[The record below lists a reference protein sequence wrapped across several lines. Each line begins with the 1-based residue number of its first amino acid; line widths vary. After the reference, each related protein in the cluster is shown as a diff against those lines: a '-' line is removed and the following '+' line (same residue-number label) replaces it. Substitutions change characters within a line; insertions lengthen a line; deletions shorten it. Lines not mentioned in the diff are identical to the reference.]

1 MIKGDM
7 RGCARALLASSAFVL
22 TIATAAPAA
31 AAVQKETSGTIRLNI
46 PAEDLRSALS
56 EYARQS
62 RQQLL
67 FSPDLV
73 RGKTSRAVSGEF
85 TAKEALEL
93 LLGGTGIHISTA
105 SSGAFILSAEGKA
118 GRVNDATSAVRAE
131 GNADAVNDTAP
142 VNQSLGEIV
151 VTARRTSENLQSVPI
166 AITAFSGAQ
175 LQQQNARTLSDVAL
189 LTPGLRMNYSTA
201 TPSGLIVTIRGQAV
215 QDPLANQ
222 DSAVG
227 VYVDGLYWARAYG
240 ASADLLDIQGV
251 QVLKGPQGTLFG
263 RNTPGGAILLNTN
276 DPNFDGVSGL
286 VSATYGRFDHRAI
299 TGVINA
305 PLVEDKLAVRVAGQL
320 IKRDGYIHDINNGV
334 TLGNLDSYTVR
345 SKLLFK
351 PTENLSI
358 IVSGEWYR
366 SKTLNEP
373 QRLIYASPTSPSATS
388 AVVETDGSAAA
399 AALGCFNPGGGPAC
413 RARASALFNDSI
425 AKNKG
430 NNADLTTI
438 PRSHVKTQT
447 YGATAT
453 LRTSFGA
460 IKAIGGYRKVRSLS
474 FNDND
479 GSRFSLL
486 DNGPGLGLDLPGVTN
501 DDANLSQYSAELVAT
516 GKALDNRL
524 DFAAGLYYFHES
536 GNDGS
541 ASMSLAAISPV
552 VRVFYGNIKNDS
564 KSIFGQGTY
573 HVTDALSLTG
583 GLRYSIDDKRLTSY
597 NRSFPLPGP
606 PTPANTTCI
615 VAAVCPAS
623 RHDSFNG
630 VSYTASIDYRIADG
644 ILAYVKT
651 AKGYRAGGENLRMTN
666 PAGFIPFKPENAF
679 SYEGGVKSEF
689 FDHRLR
695 VNIAGYYTILKD
707 IQRTIQVVSPSGV
720 PAQAIT
726 NAGQAD
732 FYGGELEVSA
742 ALPGGF
748 RLDGSVGYTHPKYVE
763 FIDNGFDR
771 SRDVFYGVPKWTA
784 SISPS
789 WTHDFDIG
797 KLLLRADF
805 SYQSDMN
812 ISPVAFYTDSAGVLR
827 NAQNGNPVSAVDA
840 AGYLRGA
847 TDQAH
852 WLINARAGITVMDG
866 KLDLAVWGRNLTNRR
881 DYLAGLTV
889 PGLGFSSASE
899 REPRTFGVTAT
910 MKFRA
915 H

>member
-1 MIKGDM
+1 MLKAMQLSASAWVLGVALFGQVAM
-7 RGCARALLASSAFVL
+7 AQEVRGPGSAGSSA
-22 TIATAAPAA
+22 ATTEAP
-31 AAVQKETSGTIRLNI
+31 V
-46 PAEDLRSALS
+46 
-56 EYARQS
+56 
-62 RQQLL
+62 
-67 FSPDLV
+67 
-73 RGKTSRAVSGEF
+73 
-85 TAKEALEL
+85 TAKPASGGEA
-93 LLGGTGIHISTA
+93 A
-105 SSGAFILSAEGKA
+105 S
-118 GRVNDATSAVRAE
+118 DAQ
-131 GNADAVNDTAP
+131 G
-142 VNQSLGEIV
+142 LGEIV
-151 VTARRTSENLQSVPI
+151 VTARRTNENLQSVPI

-201 TPSGLIVTIRGQAV
+201 TPSGLIVTIRGLAV

-222 DSAVG
+222 DPAVG

-263 RNTPGGAILLNTN
+263 RNTTGGAILLNTN
-276 DPNFDGVSGL
+276 DPNFDGLSGL
-286 VSATYGRFDHRAI
+286 VSASYGRFDYRMVA
-299 TGVINA
+299 GVINA
-305 PLVEDKLAVRVAGQL
+305 PLIEDKLAVRVAGQL
-320 IKRDGYIHDINNGV
+320 IKRDGYIHNINNGV
-334 TLGNLDSYTVR
+334 TLGNLNSYTVR

-373 QRLIYASPTSPSATS
+373 QRITYASRTSPSAIS
-388 AVVETDGSAAA
+388 AVVETDGPAAA
-399 AALGCFNPGGGPAC
+399 GALGCFSPGVAPAC
-413 RARASALFNDSI
+413 QARASALFNDTI
-425 AKNKG
+425 AKNQG

-438 PRSHVKTQT
+438 PRSYVKTQT

-453 LRTSFGA
+453 LGTSFGA

-486 DNGPGLGLDLPGVTN
+486 DGGPALGLPGITN
-501 DDANLSQYSAELVAT
+501 DDAKLSQYSVELVAT
-516 GKALDNRL
+516 GKAFDNRL
-524 DFAAGLYYFHES
+524 EFAAGLYYFHES
-536 GNDGS
+536 GYDGS
-541 ASMSLAAISPV
+541 ASMSLRAISAV
-552 VRVFYGNIKNDS
+552 ARIFYGNLKNDS

-583 GLRYSIDDKRLTSY
+583 GLRYSVDDKRLTSY

-606 PTPANTTCI
+606 PTPANSTCT
-615 VAAVCPAS
+615 VAPVCPAI
-623 RHDSFNG
+623 RHDSFTG
-630 VSYTASIDYRIADG
+630 VSYTASIDYRFADG
-644 ILAYVKT
+644 VLAYVKT
-651 AKGYRAGGENLRMTN
+651 AKGYRAGGENLRMST
-666 PAGFIPFKPENAF
+666 PAAFIPFKPENAF
-679 SYEGGVKSEF
+679 SYEGGVKSELF
-689 FDHRLR
+689 EHRLR
-695 VNIAGYYTILKD
+695 VNVAGYYTILKD
-707 IQRTIQVVSPSGV
+707 IQRTINVVSASGV

-732 FYGGELEVSA
+732 FYGGEFEASA
-742 ALPGGF
+742 ALAGGF
-748 RLDGSVGYTHPKYVE
+748 RLDGSLGYTHPKYVK

-771 SRDVFYGVPKWTA
+771 SRDIFYGVPKWTA

-789 WTHDFDIG
+789 WTHDFDVG

-812 ISPVAFYTDSAGVLR
+812 ISTVAFYTDAAGVLR
-827 NAQNGNPVSAVDA
+827 NAQNGSPVSAVDA
-840 AGYLRGA
+840 AGYVRGA

-852 WLINARAGITVMDG
+852 WLINARAGITMMDG

>member
-1 MIKGDM
+1 MNLLKAIQLSASAWVLGV
-7 RGCARALLASSAFVL
+7 ALSGQVAMAQEVKRPGSVGSSA
-22 TIATAAPAA
+22 ATT
-31 AAVQKETSGTIRLNI
+31 E
-46 PAEDLRSALS
+46 
-56 EYARQS
+56 
-62 RQQLL
+62 
-67 FSPDLV
+67 
-73 RGKTSRAVSGEF
+73 
-85 TAKEALEL
+85 
-93 LLGGTGIHISTA
+93 
-105 SSGAFILSAEGKA
+105 
-118 GRVNDATSAVRAE
+118 
-131 GNADAVNDTAP
+131 AP
-142 VNQSLGEIV
+142 VTAQPASGGEAASDAQGLGEIV
-151 VTARRTSENLQSVPI
+151 VTARRTNENLQSVPI

-222 DSAVG
+222 DPAVG

-263 RNTPGGAILLNTN
+263 RNTTGGAILLNTN
-276 DPNFDGVSGL
+276 DPNFDGLSGL
-286 VSATYGRFDHRAI
+286 VSASYGRFDYRMVS
-299 TGVINA
+299 GVINA
-305 PLVEDKLAVRVAGQL
+305 PLIEDKLAVRVAGQL

-334 TLGNLDSYTVR
+334 TLGNLNSYTVR

-373 QRLIYASPTSPSATS
+373 TRLIYASPTSPSAIS

-399 AALGCFNPGGGPAC
+399 AALGCFSPGVGPAC
-413 RARASALFNDSI
+413 QARASALFNDSI
-425 AKNKG
+425 AKNQG
-430 NNADLTTI
+430 DNADLSTI
-438 PRSHVKTQT
+438 PRSYVKTQT

-453 LRTSFGA
+453 LDTFFGS

-486 DNGPGLGLDLPGVTN
+486 DEGPGLGLPGITN
-501 DDANLSQYSAELVAT
+501 DDANLSQYSVELVAT
-516 GKALDNRL
+516 GKAFDNRL
-524 DFAAGLYYFHES
+524 EFAAGLYNFHES
-536 GNDGS
+536 GYDGS
-541 ASMSLAAISPV
+541 SSMSLAAISTV

-583 GLRYSIDDKRLTSY
+583 GLRYSVDDKRLTSY
-597 NRSFPLPGP
+597 NYAFPLPGP
-606 PTPANTTCI
+606 PTPANTTCT
-615 VAAVCPAS
+615 VAPVCPAS
-623 RHDSFNG
+623 RHDSFTG
-630 VSYTASIDYRIADG
+630 VSYTASIDYRLADG
-644 ILAYVKT
+644 VLAYVKT
-651 AKGYRAGGENLRMTN
+651 AKGYRAGGENMRMST
-666 PAGFIPFKPENAF
+666 PAAFIPFKPEDAF

-689 FDHRLR
+689 FEHRLR
-695 VNIAGYYTILKD
+695 VNVAGYYTTLKD
-707 IQRTIQVVSPSGV
+707 IQRTINVVSASGV

-732 FYGGELEVSA
+732 FYGGEFEASA
-742 ALPGGF
+742 ALPAGF
-748 RLDGSVGYTHPKYVE
+748 RLDGSVGYTHPKYVK

-789 WTHDFDIG
+789 WTHDFDVG

-812 ISPVAFYTDSAGVLR
+812 ISTVAFYTDAAGVLR

-852 WLINARAGITVMDG
+852 WLINARAGITMMDG
-866 KLDLAVWGRNLTNRR
+866 KLELAVWGRNLTNKR
-881 DYLAGLTV
+881 DYVAGLTL

-899 REPRTFGVTAT
+899 REPRTFGITAS
-910 MKFRA
+910 MKFGA

>member
-1 MIKGDM
+1 VN
-7 RGCARALLASSAFVL
+7 RGFDFTVPVLALGAALSSQAAVAQEVRGPEAVGTAPATSVPL
-22 TIATAAPAA
+22 PAPATAQP
-31 AAVQKETSGTIRLNI
+31 
-46 PAEDLRSALS
+46 
-56 EYARQS
+56 
-62 RQQLL
+62 
-67 FSPDLV
+67 
-73 RGKTSRAVSGEF
+73 
-85 TAKEALEL
+85 
-93 LLGGTGIHISTA
+93 
-105 SSGAFILSAEGKA
+105 
-118 GRVNDATSAVRAE
+118 
-131 GNADAVNDTAP
+131 AP
-142 VNQSLGEIV
+142 VNNAASADQSLGEIV

-166 AITAFSGAQ
+166 SITAFSGAQ
-175 LQQQNARTLSDVAL
+175 LQQQNARTLSDVAI
-189 LTPGLRMNYSTA
+189 LTPGLQMNYSTA
-201 TPSGLIVTIRGQAV
+201 TSAGLIVTIRGQAV

-222 DSAVG
+222 DPSVG

-240 ASADLLDIQGV
+240 ANADLLDIRGV

-263 RNTPGGAILLNTN
+263 RNTTGGAILLNTN
-276 DPNFDGVSGL
+276 DPNFALSGL
-286 VSATYGRFDHRAI
+286 VSATYGRFDYRTV
-299 TGVINA
+299 TGVLNV
-305 PLVEDKLAVRVAGQL
+305 PLIDDKLAVRVAGQL
-320 IKRDGYIHDINNGV
+320 IKRDGYIHDNNNGV

-351 PTENLSI
+351 PTQNLSI

-366 SKTLNEP
+366 SKTLNVP
-373 QRLIYASPTSPSATS
+373 QRLIYASPTSRSAIST
-388 AVVETDGSAAA
+388 VVEVDGSATA
-399 AALGCFNPGGGPAC
+399 AALGCFNPGVGPAC
-413 RARASALFNDSI
+413 QARASALFNDSI
-425 AKNKG
+425 AKNQAD
-430 NNADLTTI
+430 NADLTTI
-438 PRSHVKTQT
+438 PRSYVKTQT

-453 LRTSFGA
+453 LDTPFGA
-460 IKAIGGYRKVRSLS
+460 INAIGGYRKVRSLS

-486 DNGPGLGLDLPGVTN
+486 DNGPGPGLALPGNTN
-501 DDANLSQYSAELVAT
+501 DDANLSQYSMELVAT
-516 GKALDNRL
+516 GKAFDNRL

-552 VRVFYGNIKNDS
+552 ARVFYGNIKNDS

-573 HVTDALSLTG
+573 HITDALSLTG
-583 GLRYSIDDKRLTSY
+583 GLRYSIDDKRLISY
-597 NRSFPLPGP
+597 NHSFPLPGP

-689 FDHRLR
+689 LDRRLR
-695 VNIAGYYTILKD
+695 VNVAGYYTILKD
-707 IQRTIQVVSPSGV
+707 IQRTIQVVSASGV

-732 FYGGELEVSA
+732 FYGGEFEASA

-748 RLDGSVGYTHPKYVE
+748 RLDGTVGYTHPKYVE

-771 SRDVFYGVPKWTA
+771 SRDIFYGVPKWTA
-784 SISPS
+784 SIYPS

-812 ISPVAFYTDSAGVLR
+812 ISPVAFYTDDAGVLR
-827 NAQNGNPVSAVDA
+827 DAQNGRPVSTVDA

-852 WLINARAGITVMDG
+852 WLVNARASITVMDDR
-866 KLDLAVWGRNLTNRR
+866 LELAVWGRNLTDKR
-881 DYLAGLTV
+881 DYVAGLTV

-910 MKFRA
+910 MKFEA